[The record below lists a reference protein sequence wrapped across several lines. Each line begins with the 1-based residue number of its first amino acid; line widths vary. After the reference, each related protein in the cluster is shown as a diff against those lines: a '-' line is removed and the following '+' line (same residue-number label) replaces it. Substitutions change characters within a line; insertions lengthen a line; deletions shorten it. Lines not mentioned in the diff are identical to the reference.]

1 MKLASLQHGRDGRLV
16 VVSRDL
22 TRATDAFPI
31 VPTLQA
37 ALDDWDRLA
46 PRLADLAVSL
56 EHGSVPSFRFH
67 EHDCAAPLPRAYGR
81 LLAAGTTPMPV
92 RSGGAL
98 GPREAVRAR
107 DENAGLGAMAGLA
120 VITGDV
126 PVGTGA
132 AQASARMCLVMLA
145 CQVTT
150 KVMTRRGAS
159 GEDGDAA
166 GHSAAEEAY
175 SFSPVVVT
183 PDEIGS
189 AWQEGRFDLP
199 VLCQINQQAPQR
211 GDTAGAANAASL
223 IAEAAGAHALGAG
236 TILGV
241 PVPMPQD
248 QPLRFGDTVRIEMKD
263 RAGHSIF
270 GAIEQ
275 EILPAG

>member
-1 MKLASLQHGRDGRLV
+1 MKLASLLHGRDGRLV

-22 TRATDAFPI
+22 TRATDAFPV

-67 EHDCAAPLPRAYGR
+67 EHDCAAPLPRTYRR
-81 LLAAGTTPMPV
+81 LMAAGSDAALMTM
-92 RSGGAL
+92 RSDAAL

-107 DENAGLGAMAGLA
+107 DENAGILVEAGFA
-120 VITGDV
+120 VVTGDV
-126 PVGTGA
+126 PADVGQS
-132 AQASARMCLVMLA
+132 QASAHIRLVMLA
-145 CQVTT
+145 CSVKVQNQV
-150 KVMTRRGAS
+150 S
-159 GEDGDAA
+159 SDGRDIADPA
-166 GHSAAEEAY
+166 DLEQSF

-183 PDEIGS
+183 PDEIGP
-189 AWQEGRFDLP
+189 AWRNGGIDLP
-199 VLCQINQQAPQR
+199 LLRQINQQSPHR
-211 GDTAGAANAASL
+211 GNTGGAGDAAKL
-223 IAEAAGAHALGAG
+223 IAKAAQRHALGAG
-236 TILGV
+236 TILATIV
-241 PVPMPQD
+241 PLAQD

-263 RAGHSIF
+263 AAGHTIF

>member
-46 PRLADLAVSL
+46 PRLADLALAL

-81 LLAAGTTPMPV
+81 LVLARPGDALAAA

-98 GPREAVRAR
+98 GPREPVRAV
-107 DENAGLGAMAGLA
+107 DEAAGLVAESGLA
-120 VITGDV
+120 VIAGDG
-126 PVGTGA
+126 P
-132 AQASARMCLVMLA
+132 ARATPAEAPGLIRLVMLG
-145 CQVTT
+145 CRVMET
-150 KVMTRRGAS
+150 KGTA
-159 GEDGDAA
+159 GEGGEPGREVAF
-166 GHSAAEEAY
+166 

-183 PDEIGS
+183 QDEIGP
-189 AWQEGRFDLP
+189 AWRDGGLDLP
-199 VLCQINQQAPQR
+199 LLCRINQQPLQR
-211 GDTAGAANAASL
+211 SEPTGAVDAHNLLAQAA
-223 IAEAAGAHALGAG
+223 ERDALQAG
-236 TILGV
+236 TILAW
-241 PVPMPQD
+241 PVAMPQA

-263 RAGHSIF
+263 AAGHSIF

>member
-46 PRLADLAVSL
+46 PRLADLAVCL

-81 LLAAGTTPMPV
+81 LLAAGTTPVPV

-107 DENAGLGAMAGLA
+107 DENAGLSAMAGLA

-126 PVGTGA
+126 PAGTVA
-132 AQASARMCLVMLA
+132 AQASTRMCLVMLA
-145 CQVTT
+145 CQV
-150 KVMTRRGAS
+150 MTRQRAS

-166 GHSAAEEAY
+166 GAAEEAY

-183 PDEIGS
+183 PDEIGP
-189 AWQEGRFDLP
+189 AWQEGRLDLP

-223 IAEAAGAHALGAG
+223 IAEAARAHALGAG
-236 TILGV
+236 TIIGV
-241 PVPMPQD
+241 AVPMPQD

-263 RAGHSIF
+263 RGGHSIF